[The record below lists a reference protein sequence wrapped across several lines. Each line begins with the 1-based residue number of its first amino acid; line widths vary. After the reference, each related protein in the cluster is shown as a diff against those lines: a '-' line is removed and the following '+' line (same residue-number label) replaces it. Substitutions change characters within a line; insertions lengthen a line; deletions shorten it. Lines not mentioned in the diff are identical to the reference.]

1 MKVQLFVPCFIDQVY
16 PEIAIASMKVLRKLG
31 CEVVYNTAQTCCGQ
45 PAFNAGFHEDAK
57 DVCRKFM
64 KDFEGDGYIVGPS
77 ASCIGFAKN
86 YYKDLFGED
95 DQQVKAIQP
104 RLFELAEFV
113 VDVLGKD
120 DLGASLPVT
129 ATYHDSCAALR
140 EMHIKSAPRKLLSK
154 VNGLILKEMNDVE
167 TCCGFGGT
175 FTVKFQGISSAMADQ
190 KSFNAVETGA
200 THLISTD
207 VSCLMHIDGYA
218 KKIGRELKTMHI
230 AEVLASGW

>member
-16 PEIAIASMKVLRKLG
+16 PQIAVATIKVLRKLG
-31 CEVVYNTAQTCCGQ
+31 CDVVYNEAQTCCGQ
-45 PAFNAGFHEDAK
+45 PAFNAGFQEDAK
-57 DVCRKFM
+57 DVCRKFI
-64 KDFEGDGYIVGPS
+64 KDFDGDGYVVGPS
-77 ASCIGFAKN
+77 ASCVGFVKN
-86 YYKDLFGED
+86 YYKDLFGPD
-95 DQQVKAIQP
+95 DAQVQALSA
-104 RLFELAEFV
+104 RAFELSEFI

-154 VNGLILKEMNDVE
+154 VDGLVLKEMKDVE

-190 KSFNAVETGA
+190 KSNNAIETGA

-207 VSCLMHIDGYA
+207 ASCLMHIGGHA
-218 KKIGRELKTMHI
+218 QKTNKQFTCMHI